1 MRWQHV
7 WLACA
12 EQHDFPHAQTAE
24 EGTNC
29 PMTAAQAIR
38 NRPK

>member
-7 WLACA
+7 SLACA

-24 EGTNC
+24 AGTNC